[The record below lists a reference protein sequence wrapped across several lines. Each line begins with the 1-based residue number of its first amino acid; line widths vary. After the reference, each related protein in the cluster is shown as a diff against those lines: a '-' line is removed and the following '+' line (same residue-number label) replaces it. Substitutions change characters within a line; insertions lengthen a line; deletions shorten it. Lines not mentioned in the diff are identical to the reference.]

1 MENSKE
7 EKKEK
12 EIEEKKEE
20 EKNIIKENPIPPGFI
35 PVKEEDMKK
44 EDCIFEVYKSEN
56 YSKIIPPL
64 IQNINLKKY
73 FNKTSEDYPY
83 FSSSN
88 AVKFLPK
95 LDTPSEIL
103 SNNQLKELHLFF
115 PYFHQYSSLY
125 KIFTISK
132 DGTELKSLYKKCEG
146 IKNSIIVIKDKEQNI
161 FGAFASDIIYPS
173 FTFTGTADSFLF
185 TFYKEEKIHIYK
197 ATEINDNYMY
207 CDNEQI
213 CFGSDGEQ
221 FSLALKNNL
230 LDGFTKTTDTYK
242 NKPLNGSDKFTI
254 AMLEIWGFKEQ

>member
-1 MENSKE
+1 MEDS
-7 EKKEK
+7 KEK
-12 EIEEKKEE
+12 EKE
-20 EKNIIKENPIPPGFI
+20 KENPKESPIPPDFTPI
-35 PVKEEDMKK
+35 HEEDMKK

-64 IQNINLKKY
+64 IQSINAKKY

-83 FSSSN
+83 FSATN
-88 AVKFLPK
+88 PIKYLPK

-115 PYFHQYSSLY
+115 PYFHQYSSLN
-125 KIFTISK
+125 KIFSLST
-132 DGTELKSLYKKCEG
+132 DGTALKSLYKKCEG
-146 IKNSIIVIKDKEQNI
+146 IKNSILVIKDKDQNV
-161 FGAFASDIIYPS
+161 FGAYASDIIYPS

-230 LDGFTKTTDTYK
+230 LDGFTKTTVTYK

-254 AMLEIWGFKEQ
+254 TKLEIWGFKEQ

>member
-1 MENSKE
+1 MEDSK
-7 EKKEK
+7 KQEK
-12 EIEEKKEE
+12 EIP
-20 EKNIIKENPIPPGFI
+20 KENPLPPDFT
-35 PVKEEDMKK
+35 PVQDSDMKK
-44 EDCIFEVYKSEN
+44 EDCIFEVYKSEK
-56 YSKIIPPL
+56 YSQIIPTL
-64 IQNINLKKY
+64 IQYINSKKY
-73 FNKTSEDYPY
+73 FNKTSQDYPY

-88 AVKFLPK
+88 AIKYLPK

-115 PYFHQYSSLY
+115 PYFLQYSSLN
-125 KIFTISK
+125 KIFSIST
-132 DGTELKSLYKKCEG
+132 DGTALKSLYKKCEG
-146 IKNSIIVIKDKEQNI
+146 IKNSILVIKDKDQNI

-173 FTFTGTADSFLF
+173 FTFTGTPDSFLF

-221 FSLALKNNL
+221 FSLSLKNNL

-254 AMLEIWGFKEQ
+254 AKLEIWGFKEQ